1 MPLRRGKVGGA
12 MKLLMTDEFIDESLV
27 EKARWFAS
35 LSMEERMAW
44 LDEWTEIILQNNP
57 DVFRRFNDDST
68 FQGTVRVLRKTQR

>member
-1 MPLRRGKVGGA
+1 
-12 MKLLMTDEFIDESLV
+12 MKLVITDQFVDQTLA

-57 DVFRRFNDDST
+57 EVFKRFNDDST
-68 FQGTVRVLRKTQR
+68 FQGAVRVLRKAPR

>member
-1 MPLRRGKVGGA
+1 MRLV
-12 MKLLMTDEFIDESLV
+12 MTDKFVDESLV
-27 EKARWFAS
+27 DKARWFAS

-68 FQGTVRVLRKTQR
+68 FQGTVCVLRKTQR